1 MNPQRVKA
9 LAKKELLRIIRE
21 PANLF
26 LVVLFPLVLTLAF
39 GFAFGAIGSG
49 GDIQY
54 LVGVVDSDGSNWSGR
69 LMGNITDTAALVV
82 VPYDSVDSAYD
93 DLGTGK
99 VSAVLVI
106 PEGFE
111 SSVESFYRFPMNNSA
126 WDVSTLDLGIDQG
139 SMIAGSVVPAFIQQ
153 ALLTT
158 MYGEDALN
166 APSPVVIG
174 SPVMVESVK
183 LTQFDYMVPGMFS
196 YAAIFTSM
204 LVAQVFTEERQQG
217 LLKRVAVTPT
227 RSGDIFAGQI
237 LANLATGTV
246 QVLVVLGAS
255 YLMGF
260 RPMGGLAGVLVALV
274 ATLFLVITNVGFGL
288 ITATIAKTSGAA
300 TGMAFIFILPQM
312 LLGSFVPAPEAVSRL
327 VPSYYVTETL
337 TTIFLRDASLRSEVV
352 LSNLGILGGTTL
364 IVISF
369 GVFLYSRMNGE

>member
-9 LAKKELLRIIRE
+9 LAKKELFRIIRE

-49 GDIQY
+49 GDVQY
-54 LVGVVDSDGSNWSGR
+54 MVGVVDGDGTDYSGW
-69 LMGNITDTAALVV
+69 LMGNITNTAALVV
-82 VPYDSVDSAYD
+82 VPYDSADAAYN

-111 SSVESFYRFPMNNSA
+111 FSVESFYRSPLDNSA

-139 SMIAGSVVPAFIQQ
+139 SMIAGSVVPAFVQQ

-174 SPVMVESVK
+174 SPVMVESVI

-196 YAAIFTSM
+196 YTAIFTSM

-227 RSGDIFAGQI
+227 SSGDIFAGQI

-246 QVLVVLGAS
+246 QVMVVLGAS

-260 RPMGGLAGVLVALV
+260 RPMGGVAGVLVTLV
-274 ATLFLVITNVGFGL
+274 ATLLLVVTNVGFGL

-312 LLGSFVPAPEAVSRL
+312 FLGSFVPAPESVSRL

-337 TTIFLRDASLRSEVV
+337 TTIILRDASIGSEVV
-352 LSNLGILGGTTL
+352 LTNLGILGGIT
-364 IVISF
+364 IGVICL
-369 GVFLYSRMNGE
+369 GVFMYGRNGDP